1 MERERA
7 RGWRWH
13 GKLLGGGFLLVA
25 LLLTTLW
32 IPSPASGTIVP
43 ETPTP
48 APNGEG
54 SASELAKEL
63 PPPDLPTTNQ
73 QGYTFDLKASLKVD
87 LDSIDTEAPVYR
99 FSRDPL
105 SEKEAQKLADR
116 LKIDAKVEKRGDGG
130 FVASGEGD
138 LFVSPD
144 VVQYL
149 SVAQASKG
157 DLPSD
162 DDAISAAREWLRTAG
177 LTPPDLGA
185 AVVTGRTKDSKR
197 LVVQFSPTEPK
208 NLLAAYPSISIT
220 IDPSGTILEA
230 EVRWGTVERAD
241 LYKLRPAKD
250 AWQEI
255 QSGQGY
261 IDADLSGAKVDPG
274 SPIEGSVTYNDVSIA
289 YTTAGPPGSH
299 QYLEPVFVFKGRLRI
314 DGHDATYAVEA
325 YVPALSN
332 SGAPVGMVEPGAI
345 LA

>member
-1 MERERA
+1 LEQGRT
-7 RGWRWH
+7 RGRR
-13 GKLLGGGFLLVA
+13 GNILIGSLLLVA
-25 LLLTTLW
+25 FLMTMLW
-32 IPSPASGTIVP
+32 APSPASGTIVP

-48 APNGEG
+48 APNSEG

-99 FSRDPL
+99 FTRDPL
-105 SEKEAQKLADR
+105 SEQEAQKLADR

-130 FVASGEGD
+130 FVASGEGE

-157 DLPSD
+157 KLPSD
-162 DDAISAAREWLRTAG
+162 EDAIAAAREWLRTAG

-185 AVVTGRTKDSKR
+185 AVVTGRTEDSKR

-220 IDPSGTILEA
+220 VDSSGTVLEA
-230 EVRWGTVERAD
+230 EVRWGSVERAD

-250 AWQEI
+250 AWSEV

-261 IDADLSGAKVDPG
+261 IDADLSGAKIDPG
-274 SPIEGSVTYNDVSIA
+274 TPVEGSVTYNDVSIA
-289 YTTAGPPGSH
+289 YTTAGPPGQH
-299 QYLEPVFVFKGRLRI
+299 QYLEPVFVFQGRLRV
-314 DGHDATYAVEA
+314 DGHKDSFAIKA

-332 SGAPVGMVEPGAI
+332 SGAPVGMVEPGMS